1 MNARECRICQDR
13 TDGQKQT
20 GVRLTAQPNTTTASI
35 VSGRRDEGG
44 VDASV
49 LESARSGRLLLSHD
63 PRRDVR
69 RPVSPLPQQLMTAIR
84 NLACEGTATDS
95 CWSTV
100 LPSHPKVINS
110 IANIASQ
117 GRQRRIFLALVL
129 SAVRSSTARRIVG
142 LTGHST
148 DIDHMPSDACPD
160 GRMLPAGQ
168 EAVHPQHRSRTR
180 NANEVAVLV
189 TDGILD
195 RP

>member
-1 MNARECRICQDR
+1 M
-13 TDGQKQT
+13 
-20 GVRLTAQPNTTTASI
+20 
-35 VSGRRDEGG
+35 SGRRDEGG

-129 SAVRSSTARRIVG
+129 SAVRSSTARRIAG

-160 GRMLPAGQ
+160 GRTMPAVQ